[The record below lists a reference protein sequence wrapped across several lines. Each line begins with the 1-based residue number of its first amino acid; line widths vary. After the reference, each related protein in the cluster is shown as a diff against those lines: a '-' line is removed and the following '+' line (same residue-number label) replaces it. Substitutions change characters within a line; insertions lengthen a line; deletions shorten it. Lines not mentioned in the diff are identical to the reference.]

1 MSESDDMMYYEH
13 SLLTYERDRTW
24 KTKDGRIMK
33 WEEMETSHLERVL
46 KYLDGGEDEIPILLL
61 VELRLRKAGIKQNEQ

>member
-1 MSESDDMMYYEH
+1 MSELDDMNYYEP
-13 SLLTYERDRTW
+13 SPLTYEFDRTW

-33 WEEMETSHLERVL
+33 WEEMETTHLERVL